1 MEKTIQLNKVFK
13 EFNQTKCRYRIAM
26 GSAGS
31 GKSVDIAM
39 DYILKLSDPK
49 YKGAN
54 LLVVRETDTSHKD
67 STFSELKAAIER
79 LGQENLWDIRYSPL
93 HLKSKITGNTIK
105 FRGCHTEDDRARIK
119 SITVEQGK
127 LCWCWIEEAFE
138 VTEDSV
144 NLIDDR
150 LRGILPDNLYYQITL
165 SFNPVNGNS
174 YLKKHFWDYNSPDIF
189 RCHSTY
195 LDNRFI
201 DEAYARRM
209 ERRKEID
216 PEGYRVY
223 GLGEWGETGG
233 LILTNYVIE
242 DLSLDFSNYNEVHY
256 SQDFGYNHA
265 NCILELGFKDDEM
278 YVLREIYVHEK
289 DTSEIIDL
297 ANKANISKSRIM
309 YCDSA
314 EPDRIKMWKK
324 AGYRAV
330 PVQKEPNSV
339 KAQIDYLKQH
349 RIHINGSCLNTIKE
363 IQQWKWLKDKTT
375 GEYTDEP
382 VPLEDDAMACLR
394 YGIEPYRKNNRLK
407 TLNKSAFSL

>member
-93 HLKSKITGNTIK
+93 HLKSKITGNTIT

-119 SITVEQGK
+119 AITVEQGK

>member
-1 MEKTIQLNKVFK
+1 MEKTVELNKVFK

-79 LGQENLWDIRYSPL
+79 LGQENYWQIRYSPL
-93 HLKSKITGNTIK
+93 HMKSLITGNTIK

-150 LRGILPDNLYYQITL
+150 LRGVLPDNLYYQITL

-242 DLSLDFSNYNEVHY
+242 DLPLDFSNYNEVHY

-407 TLNKSAFSL
+407 TLNKSALSL